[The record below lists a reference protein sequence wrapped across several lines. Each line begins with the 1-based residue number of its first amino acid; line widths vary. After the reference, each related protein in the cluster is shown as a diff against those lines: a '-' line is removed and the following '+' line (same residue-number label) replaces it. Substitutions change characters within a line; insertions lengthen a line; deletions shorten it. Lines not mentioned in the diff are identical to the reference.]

1 MKIIG
6 NEYLNRLLK
15 LQIII
20 VLDNSLSLG
29 IWYISNIDEG
39 ISFEQN

>member
-20 VLDNSLSLG
+20 VLDNSLYLG
-29 IWYISNIDEG
+29 IWYILNIDEG
-39 ISFEQN
+39 ISFE

>member
-29 IWYISNIDEG
+29 IWYILNIDEG
-39 ISFEQN
+39 ISFE

>member
-29 IWYISNIDEG
+29 IWYILNIEEG
-39 ISFEQN
+39 ISFE